1 MKQILFVFTFLFSIC
16 SVLINAQ
23 TGDMVSGSKTIV
35 VPENIKSLIQQITIA
50 EQNEDWNSYY
60 QLREQIKEAWKQ
72 VDPKVSD
79 FYRSTNSPDTDALFE
94 TAPKISSTMKSMDNP
109 IWGEDLLVHT
119 GSAEDI
125 SMVVNRGDTLYL
137 AALNSTTNNVDIYV
151 SGDGGLNWSVY
162 TNISIQPSSKIEL
175 MDFDGFTGSTGPSY
189 LLLFTLYDTG
199 TLWCTRFTT
208 PSSFVNSMVV
218 TTNCTDFAVDRN
230 YPSTNYRC
238 FVIYDSLNT
247 QYHKR
252 SDPASYATIWQ
263 DMIEIPNCSDPD
275 IAYGLNGSLYHTYI
289 GNFSGNLYINKNYNF
304 GDPAS
309 FFNQHTVE
317 TGATDTTF
325 TPEII
330 ASRHDTS
337 TQTVTA
343 VYGWLNGGR
352 KDLRQTIK
360 VGGTGWSTPANWS
373 SFTSTDNVNVALY
386 SRRSN
391 SNDVFQAVFTRT
403 GLNNGLPRAIRY
415 RKFSA
420 GSWNSSIEA
429 STGSPTGLQSAAVV
443 EMNTTSAAFAYAG
456 TNSVNAYFN
465 NQDWTVDVNE
475 EEGIPEN
482 YSLDQ
487 NYPNPFN
494 PSTTIKFRLPVNSF
508 VSLKVY
514 NVLGKEVATLVSE
527 EMFAGTYEVNFNADN
542 LSSGVYFYK
551 LESENFVKTNKMVL
565 VK

>member
-1 MKQILFVFTFLFSIC
+1 MKQILFVFTLFFSIF
-16 SVLINAQ
+16 SVFVNAQ
-23 TGDMVSGSKTIV
+23 SGDMVSGSKSIV
-35 VPENIKSLIQQITIA
+35 VPENIKALIQQITIA
-50 EQNEDWNSYY
+50 EQNEDWSSYY
-60 QLREQIKEAWKQ
+60 QLREQIKQAWQ
-72 VDPKVSD
+72 EID
-79 FYRSTNSPDTDALFE
+79 FDISNMYKSTNSLNADASNE
-94 TAPKISSTMKSMDNP
+94 TAPKVSTSMKSMDNP

-137 AALNSTTNNVDIYV
+137 AALNSTTDNVDIYV

-175 MDFDGFTGSTGPSY
+175 LDFDGFSGSSGPSY

-199 TLWCTRFTT
+199 TLWCTRFLS
-208 PSSFVNSMVV
+208 PSSFVNSIVV
-218 TTNCTDFAVDRN
+218 NSNCTDFAVDRN
-230 YPSTNYRC
+230 YPASNYRC

-304 GDPAS
+304 GDPS
-309 FFNQHTVE
+309 DFFNQHTVE
-317 TGATDTTF
+317 TGVTDTTF

-337 TQTVTA
+337 AQTVTA
-343 VYGWLNGGR
+343 VYGWFNNGR

-360 VGGTGWSTPANWS
+360 SGGTGWSAPANWS
-373 SFTSTDNVNVALY
+373 SFTSTDNVNVSLY

-391 SNDVFQAVFTRT
+391 SNDVFQAAFTRT
-403 GLNNGLPRAIRY
+403 ALNNGVPRAIRY
-415 RKFSA
+415 RKFSS
-420 GSWNSSIEA
+420 GSWNTSVEV
-429 STGSPTGLQSAAVV
+429 STGSPTGLQSASVV

-456 TNSVNAYFN
+456 TNSINVYFN
-465 NQDWTVDVNE
+465 NQDWTVDVSE
-475 EEGIPEN
+475 EEGTPEN
-482 YSLDQ
+482 YSLEQ

-494 PSTTIKFRLPVNSF
+494 PSTTIKFRIPESSY

-514 NVLGKEVATLVSE
+514 NVLGKEIATLVSE
-527 EMFAGTYEVNFNADN
+527 EMNAGTYEVKFDASN

-551 LESENFVKTNKMVL
+551 IESGNFVKTNKMIL
-565 VK
+565 MK

>member
-1 MKQILFVFTFLFSIC
+1 MKQFIVVFTFLFSIC

-23 TGDMVSGSKTIV
+23 SGDMVSGSKSIV
-35 VPENIKSLIQQITIA
+35 VPENIKSLIQQITEA
-50 EQNEDWNSYY
+50 ESNEDWNAYY
-60 QLREQIKEAWKQ
+60 QLREEIKQAWQQ
-72 VDPKVSD
+72 VDQEVSGL
-79 FYRSTNSPDTDALFE
+79 YRSTNSPEADALIE
-94 TAPKISSTMKSMDNP
+94 TAPTVTATMKSMDNP

-119 GSAEDI
+119 GTAEDI

-137 AALNSTTNNVDIYV
+137 AALNSTTGNVDIYA
-151 SGDGGLNWSVY
+151 SGDGGLNWLVY
-162 TNISIQPSSKIEL
+162 TNISVEPSSKIEL
-175 MDFDGFTGSTGPSY
+175 MDFDGFAGSSGPSY
-189 LLLFTLYDTG
+189 LLLFTLYENG

-208 PSSFVNSMVV
+208 PLDYVNSMVV

-230 YPSTNYRC
+230 YPSANYRC
-238 FVIYDSLNT
+238 FVIYDSLTT

-263 DMIEIPNCSDPD
+263 DMVEIANCSDPD

-304 GDPAS
+304 GDPS
-309 FFNQHTVE
+309 DFFNQHTVE

-337 TQTVTA
+337 SQTVTA
-343 VYGWLNGGR
+343 VYGWFNNGR
-352 KDLRQTIK
+352 RDLRQTIK
-360 VGGTGWSTPANWS
+360 FGGAGWSSPANWS

-391 SNDVFQAVFTRT
+391 SNDVFQAVFART

-415 RKFSA
+415 REFSS
-420 GSWNSSIEA
+420 GSWNTSVEV
-429 STGSPTGLQSAAVV
+429 STGSPTGLQSASVV

-456 TNSVNAYFN
+456 ANGTNVYFN
-465 NQDWTVDVNE
+465 NEDWTVDVNE
-475 EEGIPEN
+475 EEGTPEN
-482 YSLDQ
+482 YSLEQ

-494 PSTTIKFRLPVNSF
+494 PSTTIKFRIPEGSY

-514 NVLGKEVATLVSE
+514 NVLGKEIATLVSE
-527 EMFAGTYEVNFNADN
+527 EMNAGTYEVNFDASN

-551 LESENFVKTNKMVL
+551 IESGNFVKTNKMIL
-565 VK
+565 MK